1 MSKIKI
7 DDKNFYDMPKWE
19 QHELFSTTHLKFFG
33 LTLQQTPLAVLKLN
47 QLLNYGNFERIIEI
61 GAGDG
66 GLSFLFALWAKINK
80 KEYHTYDIHD
90 KGANIELLKSFTTAF
105 QVKDVIFDKDNVE
118 GIKSLIEQQGR
129 VLLIADA
136 GKHVEFNVYA
146 DSLKAGDFIM
156 THDFSPTK
164 ETFESEIK
172 GKIWNWHESWYSAI
186 EDACIRNNIVHTTY
200 FYDCVWSLGI
210 CERGK

>member
-19 QHELFSTTHLKFFG
+19 QYELFNTTHLTFFG

-66 GLSFLFALWAKINK
+66 GLSFLFALWTRINNK
-80 KEYHTYDIHD
+80 RFYSYDIHE
-90 KGANIELLKSFTTAF
+90 KGANISFLKEITNGFE
-105 QVKDVIFDKDNVE
+105 VKDVIFDEKNVDYV
-118 GIKSLIEQQGR
+118 KRLINLQGR
-129 VLLIADA
+129 TLLVCDA

-146 DSLKAGDFIM
+146 DSLKVGDYIL
-156 THDFSPTK
+156 THDFAPTK
-164 ETFESEIK
+164 EDFENNIK

-186 EDACIRNNIVHTTY
+186 EDACERNNIVHTTY
-200 FYDCVWSLGI
+200 FNDAVWSVGWKEI
-210 CERGK
+210 SK